1 MSHLTPTL
9 SPNGGEGEN
18 ALWRRSLM
26 KPKVLLLVLGAIIA
40 LGGCS
45 KSEPPQSPASDAPQ
59 SSAPVK
65 NYESLPS
72 GTIRDGA
79 RTMNQ
84 GADLARG
91 LEQQK
96 QDRDKEAE
104 AQNK

>member
-1 MSHLTPTL
+1 
-9 SPNGGEGEN
+9 
-18 ALWRRSLM
+18 M

-45 KSEPPQSPASDAPQ
+45 KSEPPPASDAAR

-65 NYESLPS
+65 NVESLPS

-104 AQNK
+104 AQNR